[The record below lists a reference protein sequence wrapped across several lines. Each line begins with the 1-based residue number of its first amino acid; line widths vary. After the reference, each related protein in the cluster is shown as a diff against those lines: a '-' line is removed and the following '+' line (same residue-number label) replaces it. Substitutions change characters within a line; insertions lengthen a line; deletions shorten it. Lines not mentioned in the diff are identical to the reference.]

1 MTTESTLCAT
11 PDEAV
16 ALLEKL
22 YAEQIE
28 ITASRFGRYASESL
42 ADDDKEQGVYP
53 KVSVEIPANQ
63 ATETS
68 HLASG
73 QLADVNHYSTTITE
87 PSLYRRYLEEQLS
100 RIDKSFTAKIR
111 VGLSDTPIPLAFG
124 HWLMREQ
131 AGPGQERSAAASFSH
146 AQSGKNQ

>member
-1 MTTESTLCAT
+1 MTTESTLCST

-28 ITASRFGRYASESL
+28 ITANRFGRYATDTL
-42 ADDDKEQGVYP
+42 ADDDRDQGVYP
-53 KVSVEIPANQ
+53 EISVEIPANQ

-87 PSLYRRYLEEQLS
+87 PKLYRRYLEEQLS

-111 VGLSDTPIPLAFG
+111 VGLSGTPIPLAFALARCRG
-124 HWLMREQ
+124 RI
-131 AGPGQERSAAASFSH
+131 GSGQEGSTVASLPH
-146 AQSGKNQ
+146 AQSGQNQ